1 MIQHIGNHFEE
12 LPAFLTAK
20 TPRKTD
26 LCERCENNKT
36 QMVAYELMVEDLK
49 QRLKECEIQNNTL
62 QQEKTE
68 LVEYVGFLED
78 KLEKEQEANR

>member
-1 MIQHIGNHFEE
+1 
-12 LPAFLTAK
+12 
-20 TPRKTD
+20 
-26 LCERCENNKT
+26 
-36 QMVAYELMVEDLK
+36 MVAHELMVEDLK
-49 QRLKECEIQNNTL
+49 KRLKECEIQNKTL